1 MCQPA
6 PVATQ
11 AWTDTLARWPG
22 VTFLGIVG
30 DQAHQT
36 RRSSHNCA
44 PMQES
49 GAYDPNFAHALDVG
63 HGGDRVLATA
73 IRTAFL
79 ADPRV
84 RYVIDNGVGY
94 YGDDYSPGAFR
105 RVWDAVRRVFTR
117 TGPRTFRSSG
127 HTTHVHVSFLPGT
140 THDTRPFHDTQG
152 GFGTMTDQQ
161 ILDEFANVTKRTG
174 AQLEAAVGELRE
186 QAQRHNENRRKRDE
200 QIIDLLERIA
210 VKLGA

>member
-1 MCQPA
+1 MCSPA
-6 PVATQ
+6 PVATK
-11 AWTDTLARWPG
+11 AWTDTLATWPG

-49 GAYDPNFAHALDVG
+49 GDYDPNCAHALDVG
-63 HGGDRVLATA
+63 HGGDRALAA
-73 IRTAFL
+73 LIREAFL
-79 ADPRV
+79 ADPRT
-84 RYVIDNGVGY
+84 RYVIDNGTGY
-94 YGDDYSPGAFR
+94 YPDG
-105 RVWDAVRRVFTR
+105 
-117 TGPRTFRSSG
+117 RTFRSSG

-140 THDTRPFHDTQG
+140 THDTRPFFTDTQG

-161 ILDEFANVTKRTG
+161 ILDEFANVTSRTG
-174 AQLEAAVGELRE
+174 AQIDAAVGKLHD
-186 QAQRHNENRRKRDE
+186 QAKRHNENRRKRDE

-210 VKLGA
+210 TKLGA

>member
-1 MCQPA
+1 MTCSPA

-11 AWTDTLARWPG
+11 AWTDTLAKWPG

-49 GAYDPNFAHALDVG
+49 GAYDPNHAHALDIG
-63 HGGDRVLATA
+63 HGGDRTLAAA
-73 IRTAFL
+73 IRVAFL
-79 ADPRV
+79 ADPRT

-94 YGDDYSPGAFR
+94 YGDNYSPSLSR
-105 RVWDAVRRVFTR
+105 RIWDAVRRVFTR
-117 TGPRTFRSSG
+117 TGPRTFRSTG

-140 THDTRPFHDTQG
+140 TFDTRPFFTADTEDDMTQEEHDMLVAIHQEI
-152 GFGTMTDQQ
+152 FG
-161 ILDEFANVTKRTG
+161 VG
-174 AQLEAAVGELRE
+174 AAFGQPAKPSLRSIID
-186 QAQRHNENRRKRDE
+186 RNRRKLNR
-200 QIIDLLERIA
+200 LLEHFGLKDEER
-210 VKLGA
+210 